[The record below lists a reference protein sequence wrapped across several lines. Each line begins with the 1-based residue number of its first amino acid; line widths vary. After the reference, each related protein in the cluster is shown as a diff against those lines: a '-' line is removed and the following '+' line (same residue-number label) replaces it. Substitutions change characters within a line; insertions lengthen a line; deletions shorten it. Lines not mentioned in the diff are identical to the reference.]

1 MNNKKRKSDKSS
13 AIHPDGMES
22 FFEQRIKPYVKQE
35 IEKMKI
41 QIEANVKMG
50 IDLTETARNPAAA
63 AVREEVQD
71 PLQSFFEVMSGSD
84 SEAEC
89 DSESDSEAECDSESE
104 SDGDSKSEVELES
117 DSDGGSQ

>member
-1 MNNKKRKSDKSS
+1 MND
-13 AIHPDGMES
+13 MES
-22 FFEQRIKPYVKQE
+22 FFEQRVKPYVKQE

-50 IDLTETARNPAAA
+50 IDLTEDHKPA

-89 DSESDSEAECDSESE
+89 DSESDSEAECDSESDSE
-104 SDGDSKSEVELES
+104 AECDSKSEAELES

>member
-1 MNNKKRKSDKSS
+1 MNNKKRKSDVLT
-13 AIHPDGMES
+13 GMES

-35 IEKMKI
+35 IEKMKN

-50 IDLTETARNPAAA
+50 IDLTEDHKPAAA

-71 PLQSFFEVMSGSD
+71 PLQSVFEVMSGSD

-104 SDGDSKSEVELES
+104 SEAECDSKSEAELES

>member
-1 MNNKKRKSDKSS
+1 MNNKKRKSDVLN
-13 AIHPDGMES
+13 GMES

-50 IDLTETARNPAAA
+50 IDLTEDHKPA

-104 SDGDSKSEVELES
+104 SDGDSKYEAELES